1 MKLLEIRNTPI
12 LVDPLDGEYYRLRK
26 DAEIT
31 MVTDEGTYHDYLG
44 AGWIT
49 DLRSGSSFIDHFIPK
64 WDGPESPYSALIA
77 FHDSAW
83 SGWVPRKISDEIL
96 AQGCVLTHKCSERVS
111 QLVKFA
117 VDHFGTH
124 YDMEDRMP
132 KPYTLNR
139 YYEKMELSAR

>member
-1 MKLLEIRNTPI
+1 MKLLDIRTTPI

-31 MVTDEGTYHDYLG
+31 MVTDEGTYHDFLG

-77 FHDSAW
+77 FHDSCW
-83 SGWVPRKISDEIL
+83 SGWVPREISDET
-96 AQGCVLTHKCSERVS
+96 GVLSTEVPTLFSQNMYRVLS
-111 QLVKFA
+111 VKHEFTSGGKFTQRLTGALVVRGINK
-117 VDHFGTH
+117 
-124 YDMEDRMP
+124 E
-132 KPYTLNR
+132 
-139 YYEKMELSAR
+139 